1 MRLFAS
7 LSGALL
13 LVGAIVC
20 AQSHSATPAK
30 KSALDKAVMEDYVR
44 HLFVWGPQIQVAV
57 GDPKPAPIA
66 GFNEVIVTGTAGGA
80 SQEATFYVSKDGQKL
95 IQGNIFEVNSS
106 PFANDLKK
114 IKTDG
119 VPSFG
124 PPAAPIKI
132 VMFSDFECGFCR
144 EEAKMLR
151 DNIQSSYPKE
161 VQVFFKDFPL
171 EQIHPWAKPAAIAGR
186 CIYQQ
191 KPAAFWDYHDWIYEH
206 QTDIKLDTLK
216 DQVLDFAKTKGL
228 DTGLL
233 GSCMAM
239 KNTEPEVDR
248 SLAEGKSLQVNS
260 TPTLFLNGRRLVGQ
274 QQWPQ
279 LKQIIDYEIGYQ
291 QTHAEKAADKCCEIT
306 LPSPLN
312 H

>member
-1 MRLFAS
+1 MFRS
-7 LSGALL
+7 LPWAFL
-13 LVGAIVC
+13 LVSFVSY
-20 AQSHSATPAK
+20 AQSHPAASAK

-44 HLFVWGPQIQVAV
+44 HLFVWGPQIQVAI
-57 GDPKPAPIA
+57 GDPKPSPIP
-66 GFNEVIVTGTAGGA
+66 GFSEVTVTGSASGA

-95 IQGNIFEVNSS
+95 LQGNVYEINSS

-114 IKTDG
+114 LKTEAA
-119 VPSFG
+119 PSFG
-124 PPAAPIKI
+124 TPGAPIKI
-132 VMFSDFECGFCR
+132 VIFSDFECAFCR

-151 DNIQSSYPKE
+151 DNIPGTYPKE
-161 VQVFFKDFPL
+161 VQVLFKDFPL
-171 EQIHPWAKPAAIAGR
+171 EQIHPWAKAAAIAGR
-186 CIYQQ
+186 CVMQQ

-206 QTDIKLDTLK
+206 QGDIKTETLK
-216 DQVLDFAKTKGL
+216 DQVFDFAKSKAL

-239 KNTEPEVDR
+239 KTTEADVDR
-248 SLAEGKSLQVNS
+248 SMAEGKALQINS

-274 QQWPQ
+274 QPWPQ
-279 LKQIIDYEIGYQ
+279 LKQIIDAEIGYQ
-291 QTHAEKAADKCCEIT
+291 QSHAEKASEKCCEVT